1 MTDIFPAYRP
11 PDWYPLQ
18 RALSAVFGIAAT
30 DASRSF
36 WFIGYVAGPA
46 DVGELR
52 LYEHSTTRRRL
63 ALDAHGNAFRLVDSL
78 GHYVR
83 VDDEAALI
91 EALV

>member
-1 MTDIFPAYRP
+1 MTDIFPVYRP

-18 RALSAVFGIAAT
+18 RALAAVFGVVAA

-36 WFIGYVAGPA
+36 WFIGYVSGLD

-52 LYEHSTTRRRL
+52 LYEHSVTRRRL
-63 ALDAHGNAFRLVDSL
+63 ALDRDGQAFGFLDAI

-83 VDDEAALI
+83 VDVEAALI
-91 EALV
+91 ETLV

>member
-18 RALSAVFGIAAT
+18 RALTAQFGIVAA

-36 WFIGYVAGPA
+36 WFIGYVAGPV
-46 DVGELR
+46 DVGALR
-52 LYEHSTTRRRL
+52 LYEHSGTRRRL
-63 ALDAHGNAFRLVDSL
+63 ALDPDGNAFGFVDGI

-91 EALV
+91 DTLV